1 MRHIHHKTSKNM
13 TTIEKANGQGLNKSQ
28 YKNKVFTPKEMI
40 DYSDGGIVSKEL
52 IHTQAGR
59 VTLFSFDEGQQLS
72 EHSAPFDAMVTV
84 IDGEPEIF
92 IDGVAHYPKAGDVLI
107 MPANH
112 PHAVNAKTRF
122 KMMLTMIGG

>member
-1 MRHIHHKTSKNM
+1 M
-13 TTIEKANGQGLNKSQ
+13 TKFEKGMALNPNSVVNYQ
-28 YKNKVFTPKEMI
+28 
-40 DYSDGGIVSKEL
+40 DGGIVSMEL
-52 IHTQAGR
+52 LHTDGGS
-59 VTLFSFDEGQQLS
+59 VTLFSFDKGQQLS

-92 IDGVAHYPKAGDVLI
+92 IDGQPHYPKTGEVLI

-122 KMMLTMIGG
+122 KMILTMIRG

>member
-1 MRHIHHKTSKNM
+1 MAQ
-13 TTIEKANGQGLNKSQ
+13 IEKG
-28 YKNKVFTPKEMI
+28 KVFTPNESI
-40 DYSDGGIVSKEL
+40 EYAEGGIVSKEF
-52 IHTQAGR
+52 IHSQSGS

-84 IDGEPEIF
+84 IDGDPEIF

-122 KMMLTMIGG
+122 KMMLTMIRG